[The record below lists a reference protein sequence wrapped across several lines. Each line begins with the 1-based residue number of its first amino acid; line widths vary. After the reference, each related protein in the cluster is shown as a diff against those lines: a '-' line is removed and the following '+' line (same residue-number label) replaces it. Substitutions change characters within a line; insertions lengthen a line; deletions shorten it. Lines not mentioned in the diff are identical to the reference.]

1 MVQLVPRPAQ
11 RIAQPAGNC
20 SLRFFPKKLHA
31 VRFAF
36 APDGF
41 TTKADEKI
49 GISIRFS
56 LFSGVK
62 VLQVIH
68 FFIIPF
74 YCNSSPLLNVV
85 TKSQSIHAGTYL
97 LAEFKRHEQV
107 YNRKLSTT

>member
-20 SLRFFPKKLHA
+20 SLRFFPKKHDA

-56 LFSGVK
+56 MFSGDK

-68 FFIIPF
+68 VFIIPF
-74 YCNSSPLLNVV
+74 YRNPSPLLKVV
-85 TKSQSIHAGTYL
+85 TKTQASHAGLYL
-97 LAEFKRHEQV
+97 ETGVIR
-107 YNRKLSTT
+107 T